1 MNRASRLAIAVSTVF
16 ALAVSAFAAGS
27 PAKTAASPFYLLPAA
42 TKECQ
47 NVTHCKGVPGPWV
60 YIPAN
65 GEATFLFG
73 CPERRS
79 FVVGGSD
86 ARASSTDVL
95 VTYDGQLGAPIG
107 EPKIS
112 AKNGAVLLFH
122 ATTVNGKPGSFQPIL
137 GCVSLTD
144 LSKRSTVSARLAT
157 SVPGTNPGAPLDLR
171 STEVELQLATG
182 LRRPTIDLAC
192 SKREKLVGSW
202 SAIAFSTASPPDP
215 AYGKAVTIKTT
226 RTGRT
231 VHAAFSLSRQFG
243 ILAPQTYAQVGAM
256 CEPT

>member
-1 MNRASRLAIAVSTVF
+1 MSRLAVAVTSVL

-27 PAKTAASPFYLLPAA
+27 LAKTASSPFYLLPAA

-65 GEATFLFG
+65 SETTFLFG

-79 FVVGGSD
+79 YVVGGSD
-86 ARASSTDVL
+86 ARASSNDVR
-95 VTYDGQLGAPIG
+95 VWFDGQLGAPIG
-107 EPKIS
+107 EPRIS

-122 ATTVNGKPGSFQPIL
+122 ATTDNGKPGSFQPIL

-144 LSKRSTVSARLAT
+144 LSKRSTVSARVST

-182 LRRPTIDLAC
+182 LRRPTVNLAC
-192 SKREKLVGSW
+192 SKTEKLVGSW
-202 SAIAFSTASPPDP
+202 SSVAFSTASPPDA

-226 RTGRT
+226 SAGKT
-231 VHAAFSLSRQFG
+231 VHADFSLSRQFG

-256 CEPT
+256 CEPR